1 MPVQIDILLKKKE
14 VKAMNREER
23 MAEDGIGKHEVEE
36 IHKDMHYQL
45 SIELNK
51 WRSH

>member
-1 MPVQIDILLKKKE
+1 
-14 VKAMNREER
+14 MNSEEKR
-23 MAEDGIGKHEVEE
+23 AEYGMSKLEVEE

-45 SIELNK
+45 SMELNK